1 MRVFVS
7 YARADTA
14 HAEQLARFLETEG
27 FEPVLGPGEIP
38 PGADWRTRLG
48 GLIRS
53 ADSVVLVLTD
63 RCAMSEVCDWEVGEA
78 LRLGKQVLAVAPE
91 PLDLQRAP
99 AGMSVSDAIRFYPDP
114 AVEGSGWFDGQQR
127 LVGALEAERARLL
140 SLSEIED
147 APELPAVE
155 PEPPQ
160 LRDELMPSLERHEE
174 EDEEAGLETPPARE
188 HWIRRDPPDAR
199 EPDIPPAWGDDV
211 RADSNR
217 RRMPLLRLS
226 LLGLGLLLLL
236 ALLTSG
242 GVRAQ
247 IGAWFSEAS
256 QLWAQ
261 VAPEEEKSGAEA
273 VSAEA
278 YVPDREARTGN
289 DGANVRDY
297 PLLSGDLVAELP
309 PRTALD
315 ITGRLNVQGHWWY
328 RVVLE
333 DGRVGFVREDTIRWG
348 SRIASPDRYRV
359 QPVDSTTALVGGQ
372 GANIRAGPSM
382 DARRVARLEA
392 GERVSLTGKVRQGEY
407 WWLRV
412 ALADDRVGFAREDV
426 LVTPDGERLDLSD

>member
-7 YARADTA
+7 YARADVA

-78 LRLGKQVLAVAPE
+78 LRLGKQVLAVVPE

-99 AGMSVSDAIRFYPDP
+99 AGMSVADAIRFYPDP
-114 AVEGSGWFDGQQR
+114 AVDGSGWFDGQQR
-127 LVGALEAERARLL
+127 LTTALERERDRLISMTDL
-140 SLSEIED
+140 EAPPETQPIED
-147 APELPAVE
+147 E
-155 PEPPQ
+155 PQQ
-160 LRDELMPSLERHEE
+160 LRDELIPAARDEAEERVESPEAHEQWIDRDRPAARVPPISPSPGGY
-174 EDEEAGLETPPARE
+174 A
-188 HWIRRDPPDAR
+188 
-199 EPDIPPAWGDDV
+199 
-211 RADSNR
+211 RADTDR
-217 RRMPLLRLS
+217 RRMPILRLS
-226 LLGLGLLLLL
+226 LLVLGLLLIL
-236 ALLTSG
+236 ALITNAS
-242 GVRAQ
+242 VRAQ
-247 IGAWFSEAS
+247 VGALFAEVREM
-256 QLWAQ
+256 WAQ
-261 VAPEEEKSGAEA
+261 VAPEEEKRGAEA

-309 PRTALD
+309 PRAALD

-348 SRIASPDRYRV
+348 SRITTPDRYRV
-359 QPVDSTTALVGGQ
+359 QPVGAETTALVGGQ

-392 GERVSLTGKVRQGEY
+392 GDRVSLTGKVRQAEY

-412 ALADDRVGFAREDV
+412 SLSDGRSGFAREDV
-426 LVTPDGERLDLSD
+426 LVTADGERLDLSD